1 MSGTHLGLVAA
12 AKRAIDAVS
21 ADRSTDKET
30 VLVSLEELQELVI
43 EKIADLEMVDEEE
56 FANEDDDE

>member
-12 AKRAIDAVS
+12 AKRAIDAVF
-21 ADRSTDKET
+21 ADRSTDQET
-30 VLVSLEELQELVI
+30 VLVSLEELQELVM

-56 FANEDDDE
+56 FANDDDE